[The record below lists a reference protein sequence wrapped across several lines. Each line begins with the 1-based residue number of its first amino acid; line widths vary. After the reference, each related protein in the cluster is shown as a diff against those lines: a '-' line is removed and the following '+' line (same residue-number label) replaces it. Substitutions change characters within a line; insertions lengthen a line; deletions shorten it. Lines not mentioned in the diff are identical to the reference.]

1 MTRPTFDQIYLAQLD
16 LLGERSTCD
25 RGKPACIITKDDRTL
40 SVGYAGSPPGLPH
53 CDDVGHLMEWR
64 SIYEPSNSNNDL
76 SCIRLTRASK
86 EWNLYAWPVNKV
98 SEHCIR
104 TVHAEANA
112 IAWATRKG
120 IAIEGGTA
128 YVSMTPCRDCAKLLI
143 TAGIKRVVAKKD
155 YHASSH
161 SKEMFLLAGVE
172 LEIMEK

>member
-40 SVGYAGSPPGLPH
+40 SIGYAGSPPGLPH
-53 CDDVGHLMEWR
+53 CDDVGHM
-64 SIYEPSNSNNDL
+64 YELRIPAHFEVSVENDI
-76 SCIRLTRASK
+76 SHYYNT
-86 EWNLYAWPVNKV
+86 EGGN
-98 SEHCIR
+98 EHCTR

-112 IAWATRKG
+112 IAWSARKG

-155 YHASSH
+155 YHASAH
-161 SKEMFLLAGVE
+161 SKEMFELAGVE
-172 LEIMEK
+172 LEIMDEG